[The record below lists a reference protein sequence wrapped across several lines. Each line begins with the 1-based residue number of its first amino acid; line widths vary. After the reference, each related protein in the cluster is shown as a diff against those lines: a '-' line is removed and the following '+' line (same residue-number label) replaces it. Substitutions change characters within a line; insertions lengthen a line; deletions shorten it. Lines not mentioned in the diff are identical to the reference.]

1 MKIKFQLA
9 CIALG
14 CATAFGLSRCLPE
27 PNLPDNPLIEFQ
39 SFELNPDGSRELVIA
54 FTDGD
59 GDVGLSQGD
68 TLPPHF
74 CASCDYHYNLKCEY
88 EELQDGE
95 WVQFDLDPDAG
106 QIPFYYRVPKA
117 APTGDNPALDGTIAI
132 AMNSWSL
139 NSPYDSLRFRITL
152 FDRSLNAS
160 NEAYTNVVLKP

>member
-9 CIALG
+9 YVVLG

-95 WVQFDLDPDAG
+95 WVQFDLDP
-106 QIPFYYRVPKA
+106 
-117 APTGDNPALDGTIAI
+117 
-132 AMNSWSL
+132 
-139 NSPYDSLRFRITL
+139 
-152 FDRSLNAS
+152 
-160 NEAYTNVVLKP
+160 